1 MVDVGVIGA
10 GMAGLVCARQLQ
22 QAGHRVVVV
31 EKSRGLGGRV
41 ATRRLEGSR
50 ADHGLRYLENQ
61 GTHTAELIRLGL
73 EQGCLE
79 PWTLPVYRW
88 DQGTLRPPSATVERY
103 VAPGGMS
110 AIAKVLGQGLEV
122 WTNHRVV
129 AIAPSSNPSSN
140 PSSDP
145 STNQRWH
152 LSLEGG
158 GDAPHTTLAVEA
170 LAIAIPAPQALDLL
184 RPLAD
189 AGMAMDMVSRLDSVT
204 FDPCITA
211 IATYSPS
218 VQTNVD
224 ELPWGAVEWDRS
236 SEAGL
241 AWVGIDSLKRPQP
254 PYPVMV
260 LQSSAAF
267 ANQHLES
274 TDLPAVGQRLLD
286 EAAPVLGQWVTTPT
300 QLQVHR
306 WRYAFAQTPLS
317 LPFLASVDP
326 LPLVCGGDWCG
337 EHRLESAMRSG
348 EAMAE
353 YLRQK
358 LEASLRL
365 G

>member
-61 GTHTAELIRLGL
+61 GPHTEGLIRLGLEEAGL

-79 PWTLPVYRW
+79 HWTQPVYRG
-88 DQGTLRPPSATVERY
+88 DHGTLQPPPGMAERY
-103 VAPGGMS
+103 VAPQGMT
-110 AIAKVLGQGLEV
+110 AIAKVLAQGLEV
-122 WTNHRVV
+122 WTHHRVV
-129 AIAPSSNPSSN
+129 AIAPSSNPSA
-140 PSSDP
+140 
-145 STNQRWH
+145 NQRWH

-158 GDAPHTTLAVEA
+158 GDAPHSTLAVEA

-184 RPLAD
+184 QPLAD
-189 AGMAMDMVSRLDSVT
+189 AGIAVDMVSRLRSVT

-218 VQTNVD
+218 VQASVD
-224 ELPWGAVEWDRS
+224 ELPWGAIEWGNS
-236 SEAGL
+236 SGSTL
-241 AWVGIDSLKRPQP
+241 AWVGIDSRKRQNP
-254 PYPVMV
+254 PYPVVV

-274 TDLPAVGQRLLD
+274 ADLQLVGQQLLAD
-286 EAAPVLGQWVTTPT
+286 AAPILGLGGTAPT

-306 WRYAFAQTPLS
+306 WRYAFAQTPLTV
-317 LPFLASVDP
+317 PFLTSATP

-337 EHRLESAMRSG
+337 GHDLESAMRSG
-348 EAMAE
+348 EAMAKH
-353 YLRQK
+353 LLQA
-358 LEASLRL
+358 LAV
-365 G
+365 